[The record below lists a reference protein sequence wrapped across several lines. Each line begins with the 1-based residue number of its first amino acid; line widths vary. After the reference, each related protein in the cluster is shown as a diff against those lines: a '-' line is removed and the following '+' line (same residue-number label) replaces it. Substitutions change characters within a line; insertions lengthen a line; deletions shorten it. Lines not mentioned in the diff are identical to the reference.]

1 VPKAPEVQIQLVEKY
16 RQYAVLSIEELWLRC
31 FELGGMN
38 TQLQIDAFLHGI
50 IRPTPHEHNLMAVA
64 LNQYFMEFD
73 PSRFAPYIEDGFANT
88 TRSVGRGRH
97 VETGVDAQSPTSKLR
112 KPSRQRSDATVSRRA
127 Q

>member
-1 VPKAPEVQIQLVEKY
+1 MPKAPEVQIQLVEKY

-38 TQLQIDAFLHGI
+38 TQLQLDAFLHGI

-73 PSRFAPYIEDGFANT
+73 PSRFAPYIEDGFSNNN
-88 TRSVGRGRH
+88 
-97 VETGVDAQSPTSKLR
+97 
-112 KPSRQRSDATVSRRA
+112 
-127 Q
+127 